1 MYQQQQQ
8 QSLFVPQKLQSVDIN
23 TKSYRGKVHSHLE
36 IAKLIE
42 LSGWAKRKKFANTLH
57 IIGEAERALTF
68 PSPSLMTCINC

>member
-1 MYQQQQQ
+1 MYQQQQ
-8 QSLFVPQKLQSVDIN
+8 QSLFVPQKLHSVDIN
-23 TKSYRGKVHSHLE
+23 TKKNYKGKVHSHLE
-36 IAKLIE
+36 KAKLIE